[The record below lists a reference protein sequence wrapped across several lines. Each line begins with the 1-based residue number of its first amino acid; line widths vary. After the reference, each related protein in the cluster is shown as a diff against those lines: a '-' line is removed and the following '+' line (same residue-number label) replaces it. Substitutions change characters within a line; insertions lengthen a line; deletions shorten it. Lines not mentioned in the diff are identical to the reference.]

1 MTSRAVIF
9 GLPRAARQ
17 EAQHPMIASAALTK
31 TLGLIA
37 TFGGIGVL
45 VNVLVVYIMVQVR
58 GERQQNEEYRAR
70 REGG

>member
-1 MTSRAVIF
+1 
-9 GLPRAARQ
+9 
-17 EAQHPMIASAALTK
+17 MIASAALTK